1 MPRLLTSF
9 SKRMEGQV
17 NLTSSALN
25 VETQG
30 TCPGFVLR
38 GAVGVGGEAGVEAV
52 VEMGASNVER
62 QVTFLEN
69 VQRVEVDLMEEEEEE
84 AEGVEGEEVEADFS
98 DNFSAKFALFFSL
111 PFVGSIY
118 RRG

>member
-1 MPRLLTSF
+1 M
-9 SKRMEGQV
+9 
-17 NLTSSALN
+17 NLNRSALN

-30 TCPGFVLR
+30 TCPGFVLK
-38 GAVGVGGEAGVEAV
+38 GVVGVGGEAGVEAV
-52 VEMGASNVER
+52 VEKGASNVES

-69 VQRVEVDLMEEEEEE
+69 VPRVEVVEEEEV
-84 AEGVEGEEVEADFS
+84 AEGVDEEEVEADFS
-98 DNFSAKFALFFSL
+98 DNISAKFALFFSL